1 MGTLKCRKRLESDP
15 NEQIRFLRKRGILK
29 HFSSNNKSV
38 LSWTE
43 MEVDASYNLI
53 TKSLPDSLCYRFS
66 DNRSALN
73 QMKTFPF
80 GGTTS

>member
-15 NEQIRFLRKRGILK
+15 NEQIRGILK